1 MLKPRR
7 RQSSGAVNNLRRH
20 ARKLKDEPFRS
31 GWDEAACS
39 IEPLSNIAVGAEEIT
54 VTVDLPLVDD
64 RHVRVQ
70 VHGGDTVEVYAK
82 TKRTVRFD
90 DLGIKHRRGEFT
102 CYRALIELPEPVDG
116 ARVVHHLKR
125 GILEIRL
132 PKLRQK

>member
-7 RQSSGAVNNLRRH
+7 RQSSGTVNDLGRH
-20 ARKLKDEPFRS
+20 ARKLKDETFRS

-39 IEPLSNIAVGAEEIT
+39 IEPLSSVTVGAQEIT

-64 RHVRVQ
+64 KHVRVQ
-70 VHGGDTVEVYAK
+70 VHRGDTVEVYAK

-102 CYRALIELPEPVDG
+102 CYRALMKLPEPVDG
-116 ARVVHHLKR
+116 ARVIHHLKH

-132 PKLRQK
+132 PKLRQE

>member
-7 RQSSGAVNNLRRH
+7 RRSSGIVNDLGRH
-20 ARKLKDEPFRS
+20 ARKLKDETFRS

-39 IEPLSNIAVGAEEIT
+39 IEPLSNTAVGAEEIT

-64 RHVRVQ
+64 KQVRVQ
-70 VHGGDTVEVYAK
+70 IHGEDTVEVYAK

-102 CYRALIELPEPVDG
+102 CYRALIELPEPVDDT
-116 ARVVHHLKR
+116 RVIHHLKR

-132 PKLRQK
+132 LKLRQE